1 MANKYSRYELQ
12 PFPSLYVDNKQ
23 PEIAQLLADR
33 YDKNKQSKDLID
45 RTLSQLELLE
55 GDRGHLE
62 RVKTDVKTT
71 LNEHIQKGDW
81 ENSSL
86 VVADAAM
93 LVETDAGLIAANK
106 SMQNRQAE
114 IAAVREAK
122 LNGIP
127 MLDFGANIR
136 KTHQSYYYDEET
148 GSYITNVYEPMAT
161 KQLDYRTRKQKMIGN
176 IPSSQYNAFMAGI
189 SRSQTNK
196 TASLV
201 VDQYIQDTA
210 EGQQEYRKIMELD
223 LPQSLPLEERSKLAK
238 AQILQDFRE
247 VARQQEYSK
256 NTAKPGNGGGG
267 QGNAPGITITS
278 SQDSVIKTGYDKAD
292 DKISKMNKT
301 NISIMK
307 HLENENLSEEERN
320 GYLQQIKN
328 NNKLLESSLKTLANE
343 SEEGAIAY
351 DEYLTLTQ
359 KFRDL
364 GPDGDVLLAATQ
376 YLTLD
381 TNDTDTD
388 WGNIM
393 LSTGSGAL
401 AGAAGGAALGKWGYL
416 LGPAV
421 GSVTTGITATAG
433 ALWGAGSMLFTSL
446 VSETAKKRNVRDWH
460 RTQGKTEYGGP
471 TLGIPFVDDE
481 REQLADEL
489 YGGENPNNPAILGGP
504 TIKHLNN
511 QLGTNFSEDQ
521 LKEVMELTNSYY
533 TFMVDDKSVDQDGV
547 ERKRLSG
554 DDLFAKVNENQ
565 FTANQR
571 VMSFDMSA
579 EGKKLRTNTNSFI
592 RENLNLNNAG
602 IQFEGMNTNS
612 NEFKE
617 WLAEDVGGIENLSI
631 EGVMLPDIAT
641 NTPMRIT
648 FSSKKDGSGETNRT
662 AFVTNPQM
670 LEPGGWIHDLFADN
684 YGRVDAVYDERIRQE
699 YDRMGYGNVTLDRYT
714 QNLAEKRT
722 IINGGSQEDVLRY
735 KRAQE
740 DNTIKLML
748 LSPETFNFEHYK
760 KGPNGEKGVMGETG
774 FVPFLKD
781 GTFNE
786 AAWTILSNRPQ
797 ELQGLRNTMLNT
809 SLQDFSNLGI

>member
-1 MANKYSRYELQ
+1 
-12 PFPSLYVDNKQ
+12 
-23 PEIAQLLADR
+23 
-33 YDKNKQSKDLID
+33 
-45 RTLSQLELLE
+45 
-55 GDRGHLE
+55 
-62 RVKTDVKTT
+62 
-71 LNEHIQKGDW
+71 
-81 ENSSL
+81 
-86 VVADAAM
+86 
-93 LVETDAGLIAANK
+93 
-106 SMQNRQAE
+106 
-114 IAAVREAK
+114 
-122 LNGIP
+122 
-127 MLDFGANIR
+127 
-136 KTHQSYYYDEET
+136 
-148 GSYITNVYEPMAT
+148 
-161 KQLDYRTRKQKMIGN
+161 MIGN

-189 SRSQTNK
+189 SRGQTNK
-196 TASLV
+196 TAGLV

-210 EGQQEYRKIMELD
+210 EGQQEYRKIMEMD

-376 YLTLD
+376 YLTLN

-388 WGNIM
+388 WAQIAMNTA
-393 LSTGSGAL
+393 TGAI
-401 AGAAGGAALGKWGYL
+401 AGAGAGL
-416 LGPAV
+416 LGGPFAPLT
-421 GSVTTGITATAG
+421 STAG
-433 ALWGAGSMLFTSL
+433 ALWVGGAALFASL
-446 VSETAKKRNVRDWH
+446 VGETTKPRNVRDWH
-460 RTQGKTEYGGP
+460 RTQGKSEYGGP
-471 TLGIPFVDDE
+471 TLGIPFIDDE

-504 TIKHLNN
+504 TIKHLNK

-521 LKEVMELTNSYY
+521 LEEVMGLTNSYY

-554 DDLFAKVNENQ
+554 DDLFEKVNENQ

-579 EGKKLRTNTNSFI
+579 EGKKLRTNTNSFL

-617 WLAEDVGGIENLSI
+617 WLTKDVGGIENLSI

-684 YGRVDAVYDERIRQE
+684 YGRVDAVYDERIRQQ
-699 YDRMGYGNVTLDRYT
+699 YDRMGYGNVSLDRYT
-714 QNLAEKRT
+714 QNLAEKRA
-722 IINGGSQEDVLRY
+722 IINGGSEEDVLRY

-760 KGPNGEKGVMGETG
+760 KGPNGEQGVMGDTG
-774 FVPFLKD
+774 FVPFFKD

-809 SLQDFSNLGI
+809 SLQDFTNLGI